1 MRFKVIQKIERWL
14 KINNMYENSVEDI
27 IKAKNGNE
35 EAMTKLINSNSGL
48 IWSIVR
54 RFKDRGYELEDLY
67 QIGSLGF
74 IKSIRRFD
82 TNFEVQLSTYAVP
95 YILGEIKRFI
105 RDDGPI
111 KVSRSIKELCVK
123 IREVQK
129 EYMNKKG
136 EEITIDE
143 VSKILKVSKE
153 DIAAALDSINCVD
166 SIYDVNY
173 KDENEGNILD
183 KIPANYET
191 ERNIVDKIV
200 LKDAINKLS
209 EREQKIILLR
219 YFRGSTQCQ
228 VAKVLGISQVQVSR
242 IEKKVLLD
250 MKEMLA
256 V

>member
-1 MRFKVIQKIERWL
+1 
-14 KINNMYENSVEDI
+14 MYENNVEDI
-27 IKAKNGNE
+27 IKAKEGNE
-35 EAMTKLINSNSGL
+35 EAMSKLVESNSGL

-54 RFKDRGYELEDLY
+54 RFKERGYELEDLY

-111 KVSRSIKELCVK
+111 KVSRSTKELCVK
-123 IREVQK
+123 IREIQK
-129 EYMNKKG
+129 EHLNKKG
-136 EEITIDE
+136 EEIKLEEIA
-143 VSKILKVSKE
+143 KILKVAKE
-153 DIAAALDSINCVD
+153 EIAAALDSVNCVD

-173 KDENEGNILD
+173 KDENENEGNILD
-183 KIPANYET
+183 KIPANDEN
-191 ERNIVDKIV
+191 EKNIIDKIV
-200 LKDAINKLS
+200 LKDAINRLD
-209 EREQKIILLR
+209 ERDRKIILLR
-219 YFRGSTQCQ
+219 YFRGSTQSQ

-242 IEKKVLLD
+242 IEKRVLSD

>member
-1 MRFKVIQKIERWL
+1 
-14 KINNMYENSVEDI
+14 MYENSVEDI
-27 IKAKNGNE
+27 IKAKEGNE
-35 EAMTKLINSNSGL
+35 EAMSKLVQSNLGL

-111 KVSRSIKELCVK
+111 KVSRSTKELCVK
-123 IREVQK
+123 IRELQK
-129 EYMNKKG
+129 EYLNKKG
-136 EEITIDE
+136 VEIKIDE
-143 VSKILKVSKE
+143 ISKILNVSKE
-153 DIAAALDSINCVD
+153 EIAAALDSVNCVD
-166 SIYDVNY
+166 SIYDMNY
-173 KDENEGNILD
+173 KDDNEGNILD
-183 KIPANYET
+183 KIPANVES
-191 ERNIVDKIV
+191 EKNIVDKIV
-200 LKDAINKLS
+200 LKDAINKLND
-209 EREQKIILLR
+209 REKKVILLR
-219 YFRGSTQCQ
+219 YFRGSTQSQ
-228 VAKVLGISQVQVSR
+228 VAKILGISQVQVSR
-242 IEKKVLLD
+242 IEKRVLSD

>member
-1 MRFKVIQKIERWL
+1 
-14 KINNMYENSVEDI
+14 MYENNVENI
-27 IKAKNGNE
+27 IKAKEGNQ
-35 EAMTKLINSNSGL
+35 EAMTKLVENNSGL

-111 KVSRSIKELCVK
+111 KVSRSTKELCVK
-123 IREVQK
+123 IREIQK
-129 EYMNKKG
+129 EYLNKKG
-136 EEITIDE
+136 VEIKLDE
-143 VSKILKVSKE
+143 ISKILKISKE
-153 DIAAALDSINCVD
+153 EIAVALDSMNCVD

-183 KIPANYET
+183 KIPANIDNEK
-191 ERNIVDKIV
+191 NLVDKIV
-200 LKDAINKLS
+200 LKDAINKLN
-209 EREQKIILLR
+209 ERDKKIILLR
-219 YFRGSTQCQ
+219 YFRGNTQCQ
-228 VAKVLGISQVQVSR
+228 VAKTLGISQVQVSR
-242 IEKKVLLD
+242 IEKKVLSD
-250 MKEMLA
+250 MKKMLTA
-256 V
+256 

>member
-1 MRFKVIQKIERWL
+1 
-14 KINNMYENSVEDI
+14 MYENNVEDI
-27 IKAKNGNE
+27 IKAKEGNE
-35 EAMTKLINSNSGL
+35 EAMSKLVENNSGL

-111 KVSRSIKELCVK
+111 KVSRSTKELCVK

-129 EYMNKKG
+129 EFLNKKG
-136 EEITIDE
+136 EE
-143 VSKILKVSKE
+143 VKIEEISRILNVSKE
-153 DIAAALDSINCVD
+153 EIAVALDSVNCVD

-173 KDENEGNILD
+173 KDESEGNILD
-183 KIPANYET
+183 KIPANEDV
-191 ERNIVDKIV
+191 EKNLIDRIV
-200 LKDAINKLS
+200 LKDAINRLD
-209 EREQKIILLR
+209 ERERKIILLR
-219 YFRGSTQCQ
+219 YFRGNTQSQ

-242 IEKKVLLD
+242 IEKRVLSD
-250 MKEMLA
+250 MKDMLA

>member
-1 MRFKVIQKIERWL
+1 MYD
-14 KINNMYENSVEDI
+14 NNMEDI
-27 IKAKNGNE
+27 IKAKEGNE
-35 EAMTKLINSNSGL
+35 HAMTNLIENNSGL

-82 TNFEVQLSTYAVP
+82 TSFEVQLSTYAVP

-111 KVSRSIKELCVK
+111 KISRSTKELCIK

-129 EYMNKKG
+129 EYLNTKG
-136 EEITIDE
+136 IEIKVEEIA
-143 VSKILKVSKE
+143 KILKVSKE
-153 DIAAALDSINCVD
+153 EIAAALDSVNCVD

-173 KDENEGNILD
+173 KDDSEGNILD
-183 KIPANYET
+183 KIASNEDG
-191 ERNIVDKIV
+191 EKNIVDKIV
-200 LKDAINKLS
+200 LKDAIERLG
-209 EREQKIILLR
+209 EREKKIILLR
-219 YFRGSTQCQ
+219 YFKGSTQSQ

-242 IEKKVLLD
+242 IEKRVLED
-250 MKEMLA
+250 MRDMLA

>member
-1 MRFKVIQKIERWL
+1 
-14 KINNMYENSVEDI
+14 MYENNVENI
-27 IKAKNGNE
+27 IKAKEGNQ
-35 EAMTKLINSNSGL
+35 EAMTKLIENNSGL

-111 KVSRSIKELCVK
+111 KVSRSTKELCVK
-123 IREVQK
+123 IREIQK
-129 EYMNKKG
+129 EYLNKKG
-136 EEITIDE
+136 VEIKLDE
-143 VSKILKVSKE
+143 ISKILKISKE
-153 DIAAALDSINCVD
+153 EIAVALDSMNCVD

-183 KIPANYET
+183 KIPANVDNEK
-191 ERNIVDKIV
+191 NLVDKIV
-200 LKDAINKLS
+200 LKDAINKLN
-209 EREQKIILLR
+209 ERDKKIILLR
-219 YFRGSTQCQ
+219 YFRGNTQCQ
-228 VAKVLGISQVQVSR
+228 VAKTLGISQVQVSR
-242 IEKKVLLD
+242 IEKKVLSD
-250 MKEMLA
+250 MKKMLTA
-256 V
+256 

>member
-1 MRFKVIQKIERWL
+1 
-14 KINNMYENSVEDI
+14 MYDNSIEDI
-27 IKAKNGNE
+27 IKAKEGNE
-35 EAMTKLINSNSGL
+35 EAMSKLVQNNSGL

-54 RFKDRGYELEDLY
+54 RFKERGYELEDLY

-111 KVSRSIKELCVK
+111 KVSRSTKELCVK

-129 EYMNKKG
+129 EYLNKKG
-136 EEITIDE
+136 EEIKIDQIAK
-143 VSKILKVSKE
+143 VLSVSKE
-153 DIAAALDSINCVD
+153 EIAAALDSVNCVD

-173 KDENEGNILD
+173 KDDSEGNILD
-183 KIPANYET
+183 KIPANEDN
-191 ERNIVDKIV
+191 EKNIIDKIV
-200 LKDAINKLS
+200 LKDAISRLN
-209 EREQKIILLR
+209 ERERKIILLR
-219 YFRGSTQCQ
+219 YFRGSTQSQ

-242 IEKKVLLD
+242 IEKRVLSD

>member
-1 MRFKVIQKIERWL
+1 
-14 KINNMYENSVEDI
+14 MYDNSVDDI
-27 IKAKNGNE
+27 IKAKQGSE
-35 EAMTKLINSNSGL
+35 DAMSKLVEKNSGL

-82 TNFEVQLSTYAVP
+82 TSFEVQLSTYAVP

-111 KVSRSIKELCVK
+111 KVRRSIKELCVK
-123 IREVQK
+123 IREVQR

-136 EEITIDE
+136 EEINIE
-143 VSKILKVSKE
+143 EISRILKVSKE

-166 SIYDVNY
+166 SIYDFNY
-173 KDENEGNILD
+173 KDENDGNILD
-183 KIPANYET
+183 KIPANDET
-191 ERNIVDKIV
+191 EKNIVDKIV
-200 LKDAINKLS
+200 LKDAINKLN

-228 VAKVLGISQVQVSR
+228 VAKMLGISQVQVSR
-242 IEKKVLLD
+242 IEKKILLD

>member
-1 MRFKVIQKIERWL
+1 
-14 KINNMYENSVEDI
+14 MYENNVENI
-27 IKAKNGNE
+27 IKAKEGNQ
-35 EAMTKLINSNSGL
+35 EAMTKLIENNSGL

-111 KVSRSIKELCVK
+111 KVSRSTKELCVK
-123 IREVQK
+123 IREIQK
-129 EYMNKKG
+129 EYLNKKG
-136 EEITIDE
+136 VEIKLDE
-143 VSKILKVSKE
+143 ISKILKISKE
-153 DIAAALDSINCVD
+153 EIAVALDSMNCVD

-183 KIPANYET
+183 KIPANDDNEK
-191 ERNIVDKIV
+191 NLVDKIV
-200 LKDAINKLS
+200 LKDAINKLN
-209 EREQKIILLR
+209 ERDKKIILLR
-219 YFRGSTQCQ
+219 YFRGNTQCQ
-228 VAKVLGISQVQVSR
+228 VAKTLGISQVQVSR
-242 IEKKVLLD
+242 IEKKVLSD
-250 MKEMLA
+250 MKKMLTA
-256 V
+256 

>member
-1 MRFKVIQKIERWL
+1 MYDNSIED
-14 KINNMYENSVEDI
+14 V
-27 IKAKNGNE
+27 IKAKEGNE
-35 EAMTKLINSNSGL
+35 EAMSKLVQNNSGL

-54 RFKDRGYELEDLY
+54 RFKERGYELEDLY

-111 KVSRSIKELCVK
+111 KVSRSTKELCVK

-129 EYMNKKG
+129 EYLNKKG
-136 EEITIDE
+136 EEIKIE
-143 VSKILKVSKE
+143 QIAKILNVSKE
-153 DIAAALDSINCVD
+153 EIAAALDSVNCVD

-173 KDENEGNILD
+173 KDDSEGNILD
-183 KIPANYET
+183 KIPANEDN
-191 ERNIVDKIV
+191 EKNIIDKIV
-200 LKDAINKLS
+200 LKDAINRLN
-209 EREQKIILLR
+209 ERERKIILLR
-219 YFRGSTQCQ
+219 YFRGSTQSQ

-242 IEKKVLLD
+242 IEKRVLSD

>member
-1 MRFKVIQKIERWL
+1 
-14 KINNMYENSVEDI
+14 MYENSVEDI
-27 IKAKNGNE
+27 IKAKEGNE
-35 EAMTKLINSNSGL
+35 DAMSKLVESNSGL

-54 RFKDRGYELEDLY
+54 RFKERGYELEDLY

-111 KVSRSIKELCVK
+111 KVSRSTKELCVK
-123 IREVQK
+123 IREVQR
-129 EYMNKKG
+129 EYLNKKG
-136 EEITIDE
+136 EEIKLEE
-143 VSKILKVSKE
+143 VAKILKVPKE
-153 DIAAALDSINCVD
+153 EIAAALDSVNCVD

-173 KDENEGNILD
+173 KDDSEGNILD
-183 KIPANYET
+183 KIPANEET
-191 ERNIVDKIV
+191 EKNLIDKIV
-200 LKDAINKLS
+200 LKDAINRLN
-209 EREQKIILLR
+209 ERERKIILLR
-219 YFRGSTQCQ
+219 YFRGSTQSQ

-242 IEKKVLLD
+242 IEKRVLSD

>member
-1 MRFKVIQKIERWL
+1 
-14 KINNMYENSVEDI
+14 MYENNVENI
-27 IKAKNGNE
+27 IKAKEGNQ
-35 EAMTKLINSNSGL
+35 EAMTKLIENNSGL

-111 KVSRSIKELCVK
+111 KVSRSTKELCVK
-123 IREVQK
+123 IREIQK
-129 EYMNKKG
+129 EYLNKKG
-136 EEITIDE
+136 VEIKLDE
-143 VSKILKVSKE
+143 ISKILKISKE
-153 DIAAALDSINCVD
+153 EIAVALDSMNCVD

-183 KIPANYET
+183 KIPANIDNEK
-191 ERNIVDKIV
+191 NLVDKIV
-200 LKDAINKLS
+200 LKDAINKLN
-209 EREQKIILLR
+209 ERDKKIILLR
-219 YFRGSTQCQ
+219 YFRGNTQCQ
-228 VAKVLGISQVQVSR
+228 VAKTLGISQVQVSR
-242 IEKKVLLD
+242 IEKKVLSD
-250 MKEMLA
+250 MKKMLTA
-256 V
+256 

>member
-1 MRFKVIQKIERWL
+1 
-14 KINNMYENSVEDI
+14 MYENSVQDI
-27 IKAKNGNE
+27 IKAKEGNE
-35 EAMTKLINSNSGL
+35 EAMSKLVQSNSGL

-111 KVSRSIKELCVK
+111 KVSRSTKELCVK
-123 IREVQK
+123 IRELQK
-129 EYMNKKG
+129 EYLNKKG
-136 EEITIDE
+136 VEIKIDE
-143 VSKILKVSKE
+143 ISKLLNVSKE
-153 DIAAALDSINCVD
+153 EIAAALDSVNCVD
-166 SIYDVNY
+166 SIYDMNY
-173 KDENEGNILD
+173 KDDNEGNVLD
-183 KIPANYET
+183 KIPANVEW
-191 ERNIVDKIV
+191 EKNIVGKIV
-200 LKDAINKLS
+200 LKDAINKLND
-209 EREQKIILLR
+209 REKKIILLR
-219 YFRGSTQCQ
+219 YFRGSTQSQ
-228 VAKVLGISQVQVSR
+228 VAKILGISQVQVSR
-242 IEKKVLLD
+242 IEKRVLSD

>member
-1 MRFKVIQKIERWL
+1 
-14 KINNMYENSVEDI
+14 MYDNSIEDI
-27 IKAKNGNE
+27 IKAKEGNE
-35 EAMTKLINSNSGL
+35 ESMSKLVQNNSGL

-82 TNFEVQLSTYAVP
+82 TSFEVQLSTYAVP

-111 KVSRSIKELCVK
+111 KVSRSTKELCVK
-123 IREVQK
+123 IREIQK
-129 EYMNKKG
+129 EYLNKKG
-136 EEITIDE
+136 EEIKIE
-143 VSKILKVSKE
+143 KISKILNISKE
-153 DIAAALDSINCVD
+153 EIASALDSVNCVE

-183 KIPANYET
+183 KIPATDENEK
-191 ERNIVDKIV
+191 NLIDKIL
-200 LKDAINKLS
+200 LKDAINKLD
-209 EREQKIILLR
+209 ERERKIILLR
-219 YFRGSTQCQ
+219 YFRGSTQSQ
-228 VAKVLGISQVQVSR
+228 VADILGISQVQVSR
-242 IEKKVLLD
+242 IEKRILAN
-250 MKEMLA
+250 MKDMLA